1 MARLVGEGIE
11 EYTTDQIKIR
21 QQIAGS
27 GFGDNTRSL
36 DFLQIQNNRNAWL
49 KLGSSVR
56 ILTSKQML
64 ESIKKQPEYENLTLE
79 ELEATRTTGVDRL
92 KAIGLDPQGR
102 FMGKGLATEAVLFNS
117 LSKYSVYIWK

>member
-64 ESIKKQPEYENLTLE
+64 ESIKKQPEYENL
-79 ELEATRTTGVDRL
+79 R
-92 KAIGLDPQGR
+92 I
-102 FMGKGLATEAVLFNS
+102 
-117 LSKYSVYIWK
+117 

>member
-11 EYTTDQIKIR
+11 KYTTDQIKIR

-27 GFGDNTRSL
+27 GFGDSTRSVN

-56 ILTSKQML
+56 ILTARRDVRRTSK
-64 ESIKKQPEYENLTLE
+64 
-79 ELEATRTTGVDRL
+79 TRLNTKT
-92 KAIGLDPQGR
+92 
-102 FMGKGLATEAVLFNS
+102 
-117 LSKYSVYIWK
+117 